1 MIKFEDVSKTYS
13 DGFEAVKSLNLSI
26 HKGEILVLI
35 GPSGC
40 GKTTT
45 MKMINRLVPHTKG
58 KIYIDDKDIMT
69 VDAVN
74 LRRNIGYV
82 IQQIGLFPHYTIEDN
97 IALIPKLKKWEES
110 KIKQRVIEL
119 MEMVEL
125 DPSIYAKRYPRELS
139 GGQQQRV
146 GVARALAANPDIIL
160 MDEPFGA
167 LDPIT
172 REQLQDELLRIQ
184 AEMQKTIVFVTHD
197 MDEALKIGDRIAVM
211 KDGELLQLDTPDRL
225 LSHPAHGF
233 VEEFIGKK
241 RIYQNP
247 EYVSITDIMRENPA
261 ITLPSRTPKVAINF
275 MQQRK
280 TDTLIVADGSGKL
293 LGIVSGR
300 ELQANVD
307 KAETIAEIM
316 NSSETVLQHKA
327 TARDAL
333 LKMTEAQ
340 YGIIPVVDDGGKV
353 IGVVTRGS
361 LLSFFANG
369 LANGLKGENH
379 E

>member
-1 MIKFEDVSKTYS
+1 MIEFENVSKTYD

-26 HKGEILVLI
+26 ARGEILVLI

-45 MKMINRLVPHTKG
+45 LKMINRLVQHTDG
-58 KIYIDDKDIMT
+58 KIYIDGKDIT
-69 VDAVN
+69 SLDPVY
-74 LRRNIGYV
+74 LRRSIGYV
-82 IQQIGLFPHYTIEDN
+82 IQQIGLFPHYTIEEN
-97 IALIPKLKKWEES
+97 IALIPRLNKWNEN

-119 MEMVEL
+119 MEMIGL
-125 DPSIYAKRYPRELS
+125 DPNIYSKRYPRELS

-184 AEMQKTIVFVTHD
+184 SEMHKTIVFVTHD

-211 KDGELLQLDTPDRL
+211 KDGELLQLDKPDKL

-247 EYVSITDIMRENPA
+247 EYVSIKDIMRENPV
-261 ITLPSRTPKVAINF
+261 ITLPSRTLKVALNL
-275 MQQRK
+275 MRQRK
-280 TDTLIVADGSGKL
+280 TDTLLVADGNGKL
-293 LGIVSGR
+293 LGIVSGQ
-300 ELQANVD
+300 ELQSNID
-307 KAETIAEIM
+307 KTETIAEIM
-316 NSSETVLQHKA
+316 RPAEPVLQDNA

-333 LKMTEAQ
+333 LKITQAA
-340 YGIIPVVDDGGKV
+340 YGIIPVVDADGKI

-361 LLSFFANG
+361 LLSFFV
-369 LANGLKGENH
+369 NGLKGEGN

>member
-1 MIKFEDVSKTYS
+1 MSGFMIEFENVSKTYD

-26 HKGEILVLI
+26 ARGEILVLI

-45 MKMINRLVPHTKG
+45 LKMINRLVQHTDG
-58 KIYIDDKDIMT
+58 KIYIDGKDIT
-69 VDAVN
+69 SLDPVY
-74 LRRNIGYV
+74 LRRSIGYV
-82 IQQIGLFPHYTIEDN
+82 IQQIGLFPHYTIEEN
-97 IALIPKLKKWEES
+97 IALIPRLNKWNEN

-119 MEMVEL
+119 MEMIGL
-125 DPSIYAKRYPRELS
+125 DPNIYSKRYPRELS

-184 AEMQKTIVFVTHD
+184 SEMHKTIVFVTHD

-211 KDGELLQLDTPDRL
+211 KDGELLQLDKPDKL

-247 EYVSITDIMRENPA
+247 EYVSIKDIMRENPV
-261 ITLPSRTPKVAINF
+261 ITLPSRTLKVALNL
-275 MQQRK
+275 MRQRK
-280 TDTLIVADGSGKL
+280 TDTLLVADGNGKL
-293 LGIVSGR
+293 LGIVSGQ
-300 ELQANVD
+300 ELQSNID
-307 KAETIAEIM
+307 KTETIAEIM
-316 NSSETVLQHKA
+316 RPAEPVLQDNA

-333 LKMTEAQ
+333 LKITQAA
-340 YGIIPVVDDGGKV
+340 YGIIPVVDADGKI

-361 LLSFFANG
+361 LLSFFV
-369 LANGLKGENH
+369 NGLKGEGN